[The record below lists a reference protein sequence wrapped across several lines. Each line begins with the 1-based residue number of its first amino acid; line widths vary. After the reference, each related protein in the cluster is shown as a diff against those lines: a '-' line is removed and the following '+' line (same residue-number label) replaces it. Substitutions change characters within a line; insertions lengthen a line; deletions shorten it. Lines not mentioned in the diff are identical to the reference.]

1 MNVDRNS
8 AEDALERGN
17 GHIKRAIQIL
27 GGEI

>member
-8 AEDALERGN
+8 AEGALEKAN
-17 GHIKRAIQIL
+17 GHIKSAIQIL